1 MRWAVAA
8 AGLMGASGTIGAAL
22 AAHGRG
28 GDTLAV
34 AAAVLFV
41 HAPALLALG
50 LGARNRLRL
59 AWLPAAGMVLGVALF
74 SGDLALRALAG
85 AERLF
90 PNAAP
95 AGGMIL
101 VASWLALVLLAVL
114 PAGATAHPDR

>member
-1 MRWAVAA
+1 MPLAILAA
-8 AGLMGASGTIGAAL
+8 ALMGAFGTAGAAL

-28 GDTLAV
+28 GETLAI

-50 LGARNRLRL
+50 LAGPARLRF
-59 AWLPAAGMVLGVALF
+59 AAVPALGLTLGVALF
-74 SGDLALRALAG
+74 SGDLAARALAG

-101 VASWLALVLLAVL
+101 IASWLLLGVLALL
-114 PAGATAHPDR
+114 PPRAPPG